1 MPTPTYNKWKST
13 TIYGNLS
20 VRDLTNSAGTSVVE
34 VASIDLSGNFLSRGD
49 STFTKAVTCNGTI
62 TNGTHLATKTYV
74 DNAVSGGS
82 ILGTANAWTNTN
94 TFNSY
99 LPTSTQTPTT
109 STQLTTKTYVDSG
122 ISTAIS
128 GLSSVYQTIS
138 GMSSYLTTSTASS
151 TYQTISGMS
160 SYLTTATASSTYST
174 LTNQV
179 KTNIANTFTEIN
191 YFNKE
196 ISQEYIT
203 IPSSAPV
210 NKFIKS
216 AFREAITLT
225 GISQDGTAVN
235 QLDNLTLGGDVGS
248 SLGLSLTSNAGITQ
262 IGTATNTLSN
272 LTIGDSGLIIKDVLN
287 NVVLTIATLGITQS
301 DTGATNTYDGES
313 IFNGTL
319 TTSNGLFPDSI
330 SQYNYRGTGNYN
342 RFVRSIFD
350 EQAEMYSILEAKT
363 STAEVGMRVATGD
376 YPYLSTNS
384 PYTTPQIFTI
394 TSQQTIAGSQI
405 SINQTTTTA
414 TNTANYSIA
423 NSIIS
428 TFTIPANFS
437 KKISLNIPISI
448 RNAGTWTLSGTAL
461 SATITNTINSM
472 TATMYVN
479 GAVTSWGTVAVTAQN
494 SNSLTRSTQ
503 ISYTTTG
510 TKTISL
516 DQYFFNV
523 VIDTPDFFNQTQNSR
538 NNNITNTIQIVL
550 SANITNTIVRVTNTG
565 NFTATN
571 TLTFVAN
578 TGISTIS
585 NTSTASTSISYSP
598 NSNGTGYAAA
608 TTTSSYNDTSNTT
621 GGTTYTNHLRANSFN
636 LLPAGMVV
644 QWVTSTA
651 PTGWLLCDGTA
662 YNASSNSIYQE
673 LYNVIGNQFGGTN
686 NSNFKVPDYRG
697 MFLRGAGTNAQ
708 TGYTT
713 YVGQTLNTQQTD
725 AVQEHTHNTD
735 LSTRRGTA
743 SDSANFI
750 MSSNNVGS
758 ANTQTQTT
766 STQSG
771 RTSSVET
778 RPVSYSVN
786 YLIKY

>member
-1 MPTPTYNKWKST
+1 MPTPTYNKWKSS

-34 VASIDLSGNFLSRGD
+34 AASIDLSGNFLSRGD

-128 GLSSVYQTIS
+128 ALSSVYQTIS
-138 GMSSYLTTSTASS
+138 GMSSYLTTATASS

-174 LTNQV
+174 LTNEV
-179 KTNIANTFTEIN
+179 KTNTANTFT
-191 YFNKE
+191 
-196 ISQEYIT
+196 
-203 IPSSAPV
+203 
-210 NKFIKS
+210 
-216 AFREAITLT
+216 
-225 GISQDGTAVN
+225 
-235 QLDNLTLGGDVGS
+235 
-248 SLGLSLTSNAGITQ
+248 
-262 IGTATNTLSN
+262 
-272 LTIGDSGLIIKDVLN
+272 
-287 NVVLTIATLGITQS
+287 
-301 DTGATNTYDGES
+301 
-313 IFNGTL
+313 GTL
-319 TTSNGLFPDSI
+319 ATTNGLEPDSI
-330 SQYNYRGTGNYN
+330 SQTDYIGAGKNN
-342 RFVRSIFD
+342 RFVRSILD
-350 EQAEMYSILEAKT
+350 EQVEMYSILEAKT
-363 STAEVGMRVATGD
+363 GTQEVGLKVATGD
-376 YPYLSTNS
+376 YPYILSAGS
-384 PYTTPQIFTI
+384 QVLYTTPQVFTI
-394 TSQQTIAGSQI
+394 TAQQTIAGSQLT
-405 SINQTTTTA
+405 INQTTTTA

-428 TFTIPANFS
+428 TFTIPTNFS
-437 KKISLNIPISI
+437 KDITLNIPISI

-479 GAVTSWGTVAVTAQN
+479 GIEYTLSTIAVTPQN
-494 SNSLTRSTQ
+494 SNSLTRSTT

-510 TKTISL
+510 TKTIAL

-523 VIDTPDFFNQTQNSR
+523 LIYTGDFFYNTYITRDNS
-538 NNNITNTIQIVL
+538 ITNTLQVVL
-550 SANITNTIVRVTNTG
+550 SANITNTITRVSNTG

-578 TGISTIS
+578 TGVSTIS

-598 NSNGTGYAAA
+598 NSNGTSYAAA
-608 TTTSSYNDTSNTT
+608 TSTPTYHDTSNLT
-621 GGTTYTNHLRANSFN
+621 GGTTYVNHLRANSFN
-636 LLPAGMVV
+636 LLPVGMVV

-651 PTGWLLCDGTA
+651 PTGWLICNGTA
-662 YNASSNSIYQE
+662 YNASSSSVYQE
-673 LYNVIGNQFGGTN
+673 LYNVIGNDFGGTN
-686 NSNFKVPDYRG
+686 NTDFKVPDYRG
-697 MFLRGAGTNAQ
+697 MFLRGAGQNAQ

-725 AVQEHTHNTD
+725 AVQEHTHDTD
-735 LSTRRGTA
+735 ISTRRGTA

-750 MSSNNVGS
+750 MSSSNVGS
-758 ANTQTQTT
+758 TNIITRTT
-766 STQSG
+766 SAQSG